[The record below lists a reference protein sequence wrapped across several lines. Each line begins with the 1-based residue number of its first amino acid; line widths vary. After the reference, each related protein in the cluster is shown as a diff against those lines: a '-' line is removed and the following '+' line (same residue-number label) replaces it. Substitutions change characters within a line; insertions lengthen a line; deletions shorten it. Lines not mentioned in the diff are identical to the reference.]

1 METEPIKF
9 QITQLKELGFSYTE
23 PIELIQTQKIEQLEV
38 GINVNYRW
46 NLEQDIFG
54 VQLDIAY
61 IKEINENQKNELLK
75 FSAYT
80 EFKVLN
86 LQKIF
91 KVNNP
96 NDFIMDEKL
105 ETTFVSIAISST
117 RGMLASRAA
126 GTFFAQFIFPLV
138 SPGELILSKKI
149 KARKLAES
157 QEQKPTKTKLK
168 KFKKG

>member
-1 METEPIKF
+1 METEAIKF
-9 QITQLKELGFSYTE
+9 QITKLKEIGFSYIE
-23 PIELIQTQKIEQLEV
+23 PTDPGQTQKIDQLEV

-54 VQLDIAY
+54 VHLDIAY
-61 IKEINENQKNELLK
+61 IKEILEHQKTELLK
-75 FSAYT
+75 FSSYT

-96 NDFIMDEKL
+96 NDFIMDETL

-117 RGMLASRAA
+117 RGMLASRTA
-126 GTFFAQFIFPLV
+126 GTFFSQFIFPLV
-138 SPGELILSKKI
+138 SPGDLILSKKI
-149 KARKLAES
+149 KAGKLTES
-157 QEQKPTKTKLK
+157 QEQKPTKTKNKKLK
-168 KFKKG
+168 KG